1 MPAAETPS
9 DSTACQRILED
20 FVVGNV
26 DLQRLEILLRKFN
39 LFEALKLV
47 WVEVRHSDFLAY
59 LLDPQQNHGLRDSFL
74 KALLQSVLKDG
85 VNQTD

>member
-1 MPAAETPS
+1 MSTAPAPDTTS
-9 DSTACQRILED
+9 DSATCQRLLED

-59 LLDPQQNHGLRDSFL
+59 LL
-74 KALLQSVLKDG
+74 
-85 VNQTD
+85 